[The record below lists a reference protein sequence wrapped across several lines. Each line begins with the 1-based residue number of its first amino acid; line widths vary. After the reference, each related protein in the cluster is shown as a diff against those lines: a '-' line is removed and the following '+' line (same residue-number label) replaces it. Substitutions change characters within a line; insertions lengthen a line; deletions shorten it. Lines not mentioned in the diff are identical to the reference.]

1 MLGLKPATLDLD
13 TEIFVLFLSP
23 VFSYRNGHPL
33 DSPPSAVKW
42 QRFCRDSV
50 EILSLPLTDVCEDLQ
65 MSMHCPNVSLLVCRS
80 FFRAELSL
88 MPNTILSQ
96 ISESVNDP

>member
-1 MLGLKPATLDLD
+1 MPGLKPATLDLD

-50 EILSLPLTDVCEDLQ
+50 FATCLTDVCEDLQ

-80 FFRAELSL
+80 FLRAELSL
-88 MPNTILSQ
+88 MPNTILPR